1 MMNFSEYA
9 TAVNNDDRLYSLMAR
24 YDNDPESLTESELDE
39 LVRSSINLMDESFF
53 GPTIYDDDSDD
64 VDNDYDYD
72 YNDDM
77 LEMGYDPFEGDYTY
91 DC

>member
-1 MMNFSEYA
+1 MMNFSEFA

-24 YDNDPESLTESELDE
+24 YDNDPESLNESELDE
-39 LVRSSINLMDESFF
+39 LVRSSINLMDENFF
-53 GPTIYDDDSDD
+53 GPTIYDDDTDD
-64 VDNDYDYD
+64 AYGYD